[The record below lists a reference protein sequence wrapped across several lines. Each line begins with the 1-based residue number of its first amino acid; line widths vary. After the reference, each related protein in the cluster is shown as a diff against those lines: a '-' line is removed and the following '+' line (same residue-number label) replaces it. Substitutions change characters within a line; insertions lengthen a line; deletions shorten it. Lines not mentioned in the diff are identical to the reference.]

1 MVQRI
6 NLSRQFMMDYQ
17 LTRTCYDYK
26 RLARG
31 RTAQGKLLA
40 RGPESLSDA
49 ELLAIFLRTG
59 TQGKTVVELSR
70 DLLVRFEG
78 LRNLLEADF
87 SQFSQTNGLG
97 PSKFVQIQAALELGK
112 RHLKSTLK
120 SE

>member
-1 MVQRI
+1 
-6 NLSRQFMMDYQ
+6 MMDYQ

-87 SQFSQTNGLG
+87 SQFSQTKSLG